1 LGYQFIKGGVI
12 LNKFEV
18 VLDDNRLLT
27 SNEFLNLA
35 DKVNKGALPAEYFR
49 KNLFNATTRISQE
62 LKRNKVIYDDGKL
75 KIKVNRS
82 LHQKHRD
89 LLSIIFTDN
98 KGVSKLRQ
106 DGSYL
111 IYHNLYDMAK
121 KMGYAKPNDVIHLIK
136 SWLDDLRHTDMII
149 ENESFEY
156 GHMLLGDF
164 VLDHKTNKYAIVMPA
179 KTAKFHIMHYAV
191 EIPKELNQKI
201 VAIPNN
207 LAKTK
212 ALVSYMLS
220 NTALKNGI
228 SFENICDKLDINVST
243 RKSEFL
249 REIKTNSDL
258 LQEFNI
264 TFDTASQIIK
274 YKQIEAIRFHPSL
287 KIDKIIEC
295 IDKTPKEEVQ
305 KSSFESLSLFD
316 EDELKEILDINE
328 ERYKKHILSFV
339 SSEITINEEKYI
351 FNGLT
356 RDLNNHI
363 QLEIKLNDSMC
374 RANTQS
380 TTYYAVFNT
389 FFKDLM

>member
-1 LGYQFIKGGVI
+1 MGDL
-12 LNKFEV
+12 EV
-18 VLDDNRLLT
+18 LFDDHRLLT
-27 SNEFLNLA
+27 NVEFLNLA

-49 KNLFNATTRISQE
+49 KNLFNATTRVSQE

-98 KGVSKLRQ
+98 KGTSPLRR

-121 KMGYAKPNDVIHLIK
+121 KMGYSKPNDVIHLIK
-136 SWLDDLRHTDMII
+136 GWLDDLRHTDMIV
-149 ENESFEY
+149 ENENFEY

-164 VLDHKTNKYAIVMPA
+164 VLDHKTNKYAVVMPA
-179 KTAKFHIMHYAV
+179 KTAKFHILHYAV
-191 EIPKELNQKI
+191 EIPRELNQKI

-220 NTALKNGI
+220 NQALKNGI
-228 SFENICDKLDINVST
+228 GFENICDKLDINVPT

-249 REIKTNSDL
+249 REIKAHGDL

-264 TFDTASQIIK
+264 TFDKDSQILK

-295 IDKTPKEEVQ
+295 IDQTPKEEVQ
-305 KSSFESLSLFD
+305 KSSFESLSLFS
-316 EDELKEILDINE
+316 EDDLKEILDTNE
-328 ERYKKHILSFV
+328 ERYKKLIMSFV
-339 SSEITINEEKYI
+339 DCEISVNEQKYL
-351 FNGLT
+351 FSGLSRDTNG
-356 RDLNNHI
+356 DI
-363 QLEIKLNDSMC
+363 QLELKSGDALC

-380 TTYYAVFNT
+380 KAYYTVFNS
-389 FFKDLM
+389 FFKDLV